1 MSSYAAVADSYK
13 QDILNGVHQPGD
25 VYMAALYT
33 SSASLSAATTVYTN
47 SGEVSGT
54 GYTAGGQALSG
65 FSVGINGNVAYVTW
79 SNISWPASSLS
90 GVVTLLIYNATRSNK
105 AVAVITFPSIT
116 TTGGTLTIVFPT
128 GMGAE
133 TITIN

>member
-1 MSSYAAVADSYK
+1 MASYAAVCNSYK
-13 QDILNGVHQPGD
+13 MDILNGVHQPGD
-25 VYMAALYT
+25 SYFCALYT
-33 SSASLSAATTVYTN
+33 GSASLSAATAAYTN
-47 SGEVSGT
+47 TGEVVGA

-65 FSVGINGNVAYVTW
+65 FSVSINGNVAYVTW
-79 SNISWPASSLS
+79 SNISWASSSLS
-90 GVVTLLIYNATRSNK
+90 GVVTLLIYNASRSNK

>member
-1 MSSYAAVADSYK
+1 MC
-13 QDILNGVHQPGD
+13 
-25 VYMAALYT
+25 ALYT
-33 SSASLSAATTVYTN
+33 GSASLSAATAAYTN

-79 SNISWPASSLS
+79 SNISWASSSLS
-90 GVVTLLIYNATRSNK
+90 GVVTLLIYNASRSNK